1 MPRIALISALLTAL
15 TITGISPVTLAQDT
29 RITAQEN
36 TMQQLSNQEIIAL
49 TYEGKDSSENAIN
62 LQRYLADDVVWTEAA
77 GFPYAGTYVGFSNI
91 AKVFQQLESEWTD
104 YRFTVE
110 GYVASGDKVMAYG
123 TYSGTFNK
131 TGKAF
136 RARVSHLWTLK
147 DQKIIGFEQF
157 VDSQPVN
164 DAMQP

>member
-1 MPRIALISALLTAL
+1 MPRFALICGLFTAL
-15 TITGISPVTLAQDT
+15 TFTGVAPLTQAQDT
-29 RITAQEN
+29 ATTPQEN
-36 TMQQLSNQEIIAL
+36 TVQSLSNQEIIAL
-49 TYEGKDSSENAIN
+49 TYEGKDSSENALN

-91 AKVFQQLESEWTD
+91 AKVFQQLETEWTD

-123 TYSGTFNK
+123 TYTGTFK
-131 TGKAF
+131 ETGKAF

-147 DQKIIGFEQF
+147 DQTIIGFEQF